1 MFGKRRAPPSPQFPP
16 ASLPTPF
23 PPSAPTPPAV
33 TAPLRYPGEDA
44 PPPPAEPPAAGNDTY
59 YGVKT
64 KVFEALLDTVDLTQ
78 LGRLDESAKRNELT
92 DICREIIAVKGFVLS
107 PSKEEE
113 LIRDICNDVLGLG
126 PLEPLL
132 ARDDISDIMVK
143 GPGRSISR
151 SMERSS

>member
-1 MFGKRRAPPSPQFPP
+1 MFGKRSAPPSSLPAPFPPP
-16 ASLPTPF
+16 ASTP
-23 PPSAPTPPAV
+23 APVA
-33 TAPLRYPGEDA
+33 APLRYQAEEA
-44 PPPPAEPPAAGNDTY
+44 PAPPAEPPGAGNDTY

-126 PLEPLL
+126 PLEP
-132 ARDDISDIMVK
+132 
-143 GPGRSISR
+143 
-151 SMERSS
+151 